1 MSKKSPWTIENI
13 PDQTGQTAIVTGGN
27 SGVGYYTCRALAASG
42 AQVIMACR
50 NQEKGLSAARLI
62 QKDFPQACLE
72 LFPLD
77 LADLNSVRSFALAF
91 AENHPR
97 LQLLI
102 NNAGLMATPYRQTA
116 DGFELQLGVNHLG
129 HFALTGLLLEQLL
142 AAENARIVTVSS
154 RMHESGTINFEDLN
168 SQRKY
173 ERWTAYGQSKLA
185 NLLFAY
191 ELQRRL
197 ANRGFPLISL
207 AAHPGYSATNLQITG
222 VGLDDNHLWLW
233 MMKIGN
239 AIFAQSAE
247 MGALPVL
254 YAAVAPDLRG
264 GDYTGPGGFSGMRG
278 YPLKTHSSPAS
289 HDPQTASRLWSVSK
303 EMTGVFYTR
312 LSAE

>member
-1 MSKKSPWTIENI
+1 MSKLPHWTIANI
-13 PDQTGQTAIVTGGN
+13 PDQTGKTAIVTGGN
-27 SGVGYYTCRALAASG
+27 SGLGYYTCRALAARG

-50 NQEKGLSAARLI
+50 DQKKGLAAARLI
-62 QKDFPQACLE
+62 QNDFPQACLE
-72 LFPLD
+72 LLTLD
-77 LADLNSVRSFALAF
+77 LADLGSVRSFALAF

-154 RMHESGTINFEDLN
+154 RMHESGTINFEHLN
-168 SQRKY
+168 SRRKY
-173 ERWTAYGQSKLA
+173 ERWTAYAQSKLA

-197 ANRGFPLISL
+197 ASRAFPLISL

-222 VGLDDNHLWLW
+222 VGLDDNRLLLW

-264 GDYTGPGGFSGMRG
+264 GDYTGPGGLSGMRG
-278 YPLKTHSSPAS
+278 YPLKTQSSPAS
-289 HDPQTASRLWSVSK
+289 HDLQVAARLWSVS
-303 EMTGVFYTR
+303 EELTGVHYTH
-312 LSAE
+312 LPEQ